1 MEQPTWSIRG
11 WLGILIA
18 AVALPLLVLLVT
30 TFLWEVRREQA
41 EARDSALRIAKSTA
55 ERIVAQHES
64 SERLLRQM
72 ALRPAIREYD
82 GRTCDSL
89 FAIVDFFPQWA
100 DFLFYDARGAV
111 VCSAGPA
118 GDDVAVSL
126 AAQQAMAAELRSGA
140 TLPQTPMV
148 RWLRGR
154 WVSIVTR
161 PVTRGDGTLI
171 GTLALVQLLDFAPDP
186 ALLPNATVT
195 ILDRTGVVVARSSRG
210 GELAGRNVGS
220 VEVAKIALAQREGR
234 AKARGVDGVS
244 REYGFTTIPSLG
256 WTVSAG
262 LPTEDVMRPVQETF
276 LVGIAGF
283 ALILVLI
290 TTVASILWR
299 RISQPLRALV
309 KATEA
314 VATAGYGR
322 AETAGGP
329 REIARLSAAF
339 NDMVESR
346 AHAEARTADSER
358 NLKALSERL
367 LNVQEHERMR
377 VAREIHDDLG
387 QALTA
392 LKMDVIGL
400 LQRSRHTPDAEPMVE
415 RILATIESTVTAVQ
429 RISSELRPS
438 VLDDLG
444 LFTALES
451 EARLFEERSGIEC
464 ELSLPD
470 ELPEVTTA
478 SATAIYRIVQEAL
491 TNVARHSNAGRVEI
505 RVRKVVDELFVE
517 IRDDGRGIEPADLH
531 DPSSFGLA
539 GIRERADMLGGSA
552 VIEGV
557 AGLGTI
563 VSIRMP
569 AAAREGSDR

>member
-1 MEQPTWSIRG
+1 MEQRTWSIRG

-18 AVALPLLVLLVT
+18 AVAVPLLVLLVT
-30 TFLWEVRREQA
+30 MFAWEVRREQS
-41 EARDSALRIAKSTA
+41 EARDAALRLARSTA
-55 ERIVAQHES
+55 ERIVAQHAS
-64 SERLLRQM
+64 SEELLRQM
-72 ALRPAIREYD
+72 AARPAIRNFD
-82 GRTCDSL
+82 GSTCDSL

-100 DFLFYDARGAV
+100 DLLFYDQSGAV

-118 GDDVAVSL
+118 GEDVVVSL
-126 AAQQAMAAELRSGA
+126 AAQRAIAAELRGQDG
-140 TLPQTPMV
+140 LPRKPMV
-148 RWLRGR
+148 RSLRGR
-154 WVSIVTR
+154 WFSIVTR
-161 PVTRGDGTLI
+161 AVTGRDGSPA
-171 GTLALVQLLDFAPDP
+171 GTLAVVQALDFTPDSS
-186 ALLPNATVT
+186 LLPNAIVT
-195 ILDRTGVVVARSSRG
+195 ILNGDGIVVARSVD
-210 GELAGRNVGS
+210 GEKLAGRKAANF
-220 VEVAKIALAQREGR
+220 EVAKLALEQQEGR
-234 AKARGVDGVS
+234 ASARGLDGVP
-244 REYGFTTIPSLG
+244 REYGFTKIPALG
-256 WTVSAG
+256 WTIYAG
-262 LPTEDVMRPVQETF
+262 LPTADVMRPVQETF
-276 LVGIAGF
+276 LLGIAGF
-283 ALILVLI
+283 AIIIALI
-290 TTVASILWR
+290 TTVAAILWR

-309 KATEA
+309 RATES
-314 VATAGYGR
+314 VATVGYGR
-322 AETAGGP
+322 AEASGGP

-377 VAREIHDDLG
+377 VARELHDDLG

-415 RILATIESTVTAVQ
+415 RILSTIESTVTAVQ

-444 LFTALES
+444 LFVALES

-470 ELPEVTTA
+470 ELPDIDSV

-505 RVRKVVDELFVE
+505 RVRKVAAELFLE
-517 IRDDGRGIEPADLH
+517 IRDDGRGIDAAHLH
-531 DPSSFGLA
+531 DPSSFGLV
-539 GIRERADMLGGSA
+539 GIRERADMLGGTA

-557 AGLGTI
+557 KGMGTI

-569 AAAREGSDR
+569 AGARKESER